1 MSEQYERETS
11 EYPEELTEIL
21 EPEVEPE
28 VEEKEEEPRPPFPFP
43 PTWTWCSATS
53 GRRTALPC

>member
-1 MSEQYERETS
+1 MSDQYERETS

-28 VEEKEEEPRPPFPFP
+28 VEEKEEEPERGLPSRSRRP
-43 PTWTWCSATS
+43 
-53 GRRTALPC
+53 